1 MCYKCDVCSFG
12 ANAAHSN
19 QTFWCLSIDRLV
31 IGFLYDLFPGLNPEV
46 VWTVPPRGILSPCL
60 YRFLFALSLAFRTG
74 FGKLFFSFTVE
85 HTKDDDVLAVGDDW
99 KQQSRLVKRGQV
111 YIEKKRTEK
120 LLTSL
125 CARVVREWKKTS
137 ARRDKHT
144 NLTCLKLPFQQS
156 MCGIDVLPP
165 RGTT

>member
-46 VWTVPPRGILSPCL
+46 VGTVPPRGILSPCL

-74 FGKLFFSFTVE
+74 FGKLFFPFTVE
-85 HTKDDDVLAVGDDW
+85 HTKDDDVLAVGNDW
-99 KQQSRLVKRGQV
+99 KQQSRLVKKRASLHR
-111 YIEKKRTEK
+111 KKNVRKSYSHLFVRVWYGSERK
-120 LLTSL
+120 L
-125 CARVVREWKKTS
+125 
-137 ARRDKHT
+137 
-144 NLTCLKLPFQQS
+144 QQDE
-156 MCGIDVLPP
+156 INILI
-165 RGTT
+165 